1 MAKNQHGKNST
12 NGLNISNMKKILLV
26 VVLLCVG
33 IVNAQKEQVQKTIET
48 FFEGFHAKDTIK
60 IKSTC
65 SSTMILQSISE
76 NTKGNKL
83 SDEKPAAFYKSIASI
98 PADIKFEER
107 ILSYNIQV
115 DGSMA
120 HVWTPYEFYVNGK
133 LSHKG
138 VNAFTLYLDG
148 TTWKIIH
155 LIDTRRK

>member
-1 MAKNQHGKNST
+1 
-12 NGLNISNMKKILLV
+12 MKKVILGIT
-26 VVLLCVG
+26 LLFFG
-33 IVNAQKEQVQKTIET
+33 IIHAQKEQVQKTIET

-65 SSTMILQSISE
+65 SETLILQSISE

-83 SDEKPAAFYKSIASI
+83 SNETTHSFYKAIASI

-107 ILSYNIQV
+107 LLSYNIQI

-120 HVWTPYEFYVNGK
+120 HAWTPYEFYVNGK

-138 VNAFTLYLDG
+138 INAFTLYLDV